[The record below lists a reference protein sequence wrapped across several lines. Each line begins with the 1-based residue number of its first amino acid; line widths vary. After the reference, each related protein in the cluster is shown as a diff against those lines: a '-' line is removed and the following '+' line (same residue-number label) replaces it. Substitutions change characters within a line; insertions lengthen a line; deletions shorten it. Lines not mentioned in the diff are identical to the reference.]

1 MGFSKVV
8 LKNLVTGPVTER
20 YPFVP
25 KVNPEGA
32 RGSVNI
38 ELDKCIFCGICQRK
52 CPTAAIVVT
61 KEPKS
66 WEIDRLRCISCNY
79 CVEVCPK
86 KCLVLDTKYAPC
98 STVRSKDMFKL
109 AAPAPKEG

>member
-1 MGFSKVV
+1 MSLMGFAKVV
-8 LKNLVTGPVTER
+8 LKNLFTGPVTEK

-25 KVNPEGA
+25 KVYPQGA

-38 ELDKCIFCGICQRK
+38 ELAKCIFCGICQKK

-61 KEPKS
+61 KEPKA

-86 KCLVLDTKYAPC
+86 KCLALDTKYAPVTITRTTDKF
-98 STVRSKDMFKL
+98 SAQPV
-109 AAPAPKEG
+109 A

>member
-1 MGFSKVV
+1 MSLMGFSKVV

-25 KVNPEGA
+25 KVYPQGA

-38 ELDKCIFCGICQRK
+38 DIDKCIFCGLCQRK
-52 CPTAAIVVT
+52 CPTSAILVA
-61 KEPKS
+61 KESKS

-86 KCLVLDTKYAPC
+86 KCLALDTKYAPV
-98 STVRSKDMFKL
+98 STVRTKDTFT
-109 AAPAPKEG
+109 AAPAA

>member
-1 MGFSKVV
+1 MGFLGISKTV
-8 LKNLVTGPVTER
+8 LKNFVTGPVTER

-25 KVNPEGA
+25 KNYPAGA
-32 RGSVNI
+32 RGKVDI
-38 ELDKCIFCGICQRK
+38 DIAKCIFCGICQRK

-61 KEPKS
+61 KEPKV

-86 KCLVLDTKYAPC
+86 KCLALNTKYSPC
-98 STVRSKDMFKL
+98 SAERYKDSF
-109 AAPAPKEG
+109 APEKA